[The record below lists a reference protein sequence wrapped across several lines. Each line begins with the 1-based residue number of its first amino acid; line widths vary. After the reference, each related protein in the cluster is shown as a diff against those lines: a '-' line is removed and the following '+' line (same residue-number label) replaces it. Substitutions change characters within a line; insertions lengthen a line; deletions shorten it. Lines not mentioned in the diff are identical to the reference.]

1 MKDRLVEVVIDKFRD
16 KVDKTHQL
24 PAGVMMCVAEL
35 VDVRPAMPEDGDFTT
50 YEHKTTTRQGG
61 KGGGGVKQEDVKYTY
76 EAAVMMALCEGEIKG
91 VTRIWRDKEKFSS
104 PASLRLTLYKG
115 GEEQPVWPHL
125 QQAKHAVQAISYSGT
140 AYLCS
145 PNYELTKSAQ
155 IYSHNFEVDGKLGY
169 STSIVDANLKPLAAL
184 AVIGLLFGAWQ
195 ADRTMQYRKGRA
207 DEAAKI
213 SLTLAEAANKQ
224 AAAAREKERRAAVE
238 LAERQTELE
247 KERQDAEKSIGA
259 MRLELD
265 RLRQHAA
272 RQSGRRNLPAT
283 AATAAAPD
291 GAASAEGWELLGECA
306 AEYAG
311 LAETA
316 DGQAADL
323 REWQAYGGAVSQ

>member
-1 MKDRLVEVVIDKFRD
+1 MVE
-16 KVDKTHQL
+16 
-24 PAGVMMCVAEL
+24 P
-35 VDVRPAMPEDGDFTT
+35 
-50 YEHKTTTRQGG
+50 
-61 KGGGGVKQEDVKYTY
+61 KY
-76 EAAVMMALCEGEIKG
+76 
-91 VTRIWRDKEKFSS
+91 W
-104 PASLRLTLYKG
+104 
-115 GEEQPVWPHL
+115 
-125 QQAKHAVQAISYSGT
+125 
-140 AYLCS
+140 
-145 PNYELTKSAQ
+145 
-155 IYSHNFEVDGKLGY
+155 
-169 STSIVDANLKPLAAL
+169 KPLAAL
-184 AVIGLLFGAWQ
+184 VVLALLFGAWQ
-195 ADRTMQYRKGRA
+195 FDRTLQYRKGRA

-224 AAAAREKERRAAVE
+224 AAAAREKERRAAAE

-291 GAASAEGWELLGECA
+291 GAASAEGWELLGKCA

-316 DGQAADL
+316 DSQAADL
-323 REWQAYGGAVSQ
+323 REWQAYGRGVSQ

>member
-1 MKDRLVEVVIDKFRD
+1 MVE
-16 KVDKTHQL
+16 
-24 PAGVMMCVAEL
+24 P
-35 VDVRPAMPEDGDFTT
+35 
-50 YEHKTTTRQGG
+50 
-61 KGGGGVKQEDVKYTY
+61 KY
-76 EAAVMMALCEGEIKG
+76 
-91 VTRIWRDKEKFSS
+91 W
-104 PASLRLTLYKG
+104 
-115 GEEQPVWPHL
+115 
-125 QQAKHAVQAISYSGT
+125 
-140 AYLCS
+140 
-145 PNYELTKSAQ
+145 
-155 IYSHNFEVDGKLGY
+155 
-169 STSIVDANLKPLAAL
+169 KPLVAL
-184 AVIGLLFGAWQ
+184 VVVGLLFGGWYI
-195 ADRTMQYRKGRA
+195 DRTMQYRKGRA

-224 AAAAREKERRAAVE
+224 AAAAREKERRAAAE

-291 GAASAEGWELLGECA
+291 GAASAEGWELLGKCA

-316 DGQAADL
+316 DSQAADL
-323 REWQAYGGAVSQ
+323 REWQAYGGAVSK

>member
-1 MKDRLVEVVIDKFRD
+1 MN
-16 KVDKTHQL
+16 
-24 PAGVMMCVAEL
+24 EL
-35 VDVRPAMPEDGDFTT
+35 
-50 YEHKTTTRQGG
+50 
-61 KGGGGVKQEDVKYTY
+61 KY
-76 EAAVMMALCEGEIKG
+76 
-91 VTRIWRDKEKFSS
+91 W
-104 PASLRLTLYKG
+104 
-115 GEEQPVWPHL
+115 
-125 QQAKHAVQAISYSGT
+125 
-140 AYLCS
+140 
-145 PNYELTKSAQ
+145 
-155 IYSHNFEVDGKLGY
+155 
-169 STSIVDANLKPLAAL
+169 KPLAAL
-184 AVIGLLFGAWQ
+184 AVVGLLFGGWYI
-195 ADRTMQYRKGRA
+195 DRTIQYRKGRA

-224 AAAAREKERRAAVE
+224 AAAAREKERRAAAE

-291 GAASAEGWELLGECA
+291 GAESAEGWELLGKCA

-316 DGQAADL
+316 DSQAADL
-323 REWQAYGGAVSQ
+323 REWQAYGSAVSK

>member
-1 MKDRLVEVVIDKFRD
+1 MVE
-16 KVDKTHQL
+16 
-24 PAGVMMCVAEL
+24 P
-35 VDVRPAMPEDGDFTT
+35 
-50 YEHKTTTRQGG
+50 
-61 KGGGGVKQEDVKYTY
+61 KY
-76 EAAVMMALCEGEIKG
+76 
-91 VTRIWRDKEKFSS
+91 W
-104 PASLRLTLYKG
+104 
-115 GEEQPVWPHL
+115 
-125 QQAKHAVQAISYSGT
+125 
-140 AYLCS
+140 
-145 PNYELTKSAQ
+145 
-155 IYSHNFEVDGKLGY
+155 
-169 STSIVDANLKPLAAL
+169 KPLAAL

-195 ADRTMQYRKGRA
+195 ADRTLQYRKGRA

-224 AAAAREKERRAAVE
+224 AAAAREKERRAAAE

-291 GAASAEGWELLGECA
+291 GADSAEGWELLGKCA

-316 DGQAADL
+316 DSQAADL

>member
-1 MKDRLVEVVIDKFRD
+1 MN
-16 KVDKTHQL
+16 
-24 PAGVMMCVAEL
+24 EL
-35 VDVRPAMPEDGDFTT
+35 
-50 YEHKTTTRQGG
+50 
-61 KGGGGVKQEDVKYTY
+61 KY
-76 EAAVMMALCEGEIKG
+76 
-91 VTRIWRDKEKFSS
+91 W
-104 PASLRLTLYKG
+104 
-115 GEEQPVWPHL
+115 
-125 QQAKHAVQAISYSGT
+125 
-140 AYLCS
+140 
-145 PNYELTKSAQ
+145 
-155 IYSHNFEVDGKLGY
+155 
-169 STSIVDANLKPLAAL
+169 KPLAAL
-184 AVIGLLFGAWQ
+184 AVVGLLFGAWQ

-224 AAAAREKERRAAVE
+224 AAAAREKERRAAAE

-291 GAASAEGWELLGECA
+291 GAASAEGWELLGKCA

-316 DGQAADL
+316 DSQAADL
-323 REWQAYGGAVSQ
+323 REWQAYGGAVPQ

>member
-1 MKDRLVEVVIDKFRD
+1 MN
-16 KVDKTHQL
+16 
-24 PAGVMMCVAEL
+24 EL
-35 VDVRPAMPEDGDFTT
+35 
-50 YEHKTTTRQGG
+50 
-61 KGGGGVKQEDVKYTY
+61 KY
-76 EAAVMMALCEGEIKG
+76 
-91 VTRIWRDKEKFSS
+91 W
-104 PASLRLTLYKG
+104 
-115 GEEQPVWPHL
+115 
-125 QQAKHAVQAISYSGT
+125 
-140 AYLCS
+140 
-145 PNYELTKSAQ
+145 
-155 IYSHNFEVDGKLGY
+155 
-169 STSIVDANLKPLAAL
+169 KPLAAL
-184 AVIGLLFGAWQ
+184 AVVGLLFGGWYI
-195 ADRTMQYRKGRA
+195 DRTIQYRKGRG

-224 AAAAREKERRAAVE
+224 AAAARDKERRAAAE

-247 KERQDAEKSIGA
+247 KERQDAEKTVSA

-291 GAASAEGWELLGECA
+291 GAASAEGWELLGRCA

-316 DGQAADL
+316 DSQAADL